1 MGAHVCSG
9 AHGMGRECGRT
20 SPERRAR
27 ETNDATDDCLFMVA
41 GGAGQVM
48 GEEQVQAWQDSSRTL
63 AHGVREV
70 AEGQVCCHDAS
81 NQKGGFC
88 ACLDCFGPV
97 CSPSQLSSG
106 SVYSHHLTKQQAI
119 VMAVHIRHSHMRL
132 HSGLCCVSIACVAKP
147 LPKEP
152 VLRKNDRMRI
162 KRLNWSRLRCRAYP
176 EVR

>member
-1 MGAHVCSG
+1 MWQGMGQDESAGVPHPSAEHARQTMQRMIACSWSLVALDKRWVRSRRKHGRTAHAPLLTEYVRLLKDRCVVMTKAAKKKVFAHVWIALVRS
-9 AHGMGRECGRT
+9 APSQH
-20 SPERRAR
+20 
-27 ETNDATDDCLFMVA
+27 
-41 GGAGQVM
+41 
-48 GEEQVQAWQDSSRTL
+48 SSR
-63 AHGVREV
+63 
-70 AEGQVCCHDAS
+70 S
-81 NQKGGFC
+81 
-88 ACLDCFGPV
+88 DC
-97 CSPSQLSSG
+97 
-106 SVYSHHLTKQQAI
+106 SHHRTIQQAT